1 MAKLKNYEIVAVLNT
16 IESKYRDKRTAKI
29 KQLVNSIE
37 LTEEEKRLINLI
49 QEHTVHTEHI
59 RNLENLL
66 CNLYQTIK
74 PNGYRYGW
82 SGLTE
87 DKIKTEKA
95 TSLIK
100 DDLNIQDIK
109 NELIISNIEGN
120 DVSNFIEEV
129 LNRYNFND

>member
-1 MAKLKNYEIVAVLNT
+1 MAKLRNYEIVAVLNT
-16 IESKYRDKRTAKI
+16 IESKYRDKRAAKV

-49 QEHTVHTEHI
+49 QEYTVHIEHT

-66 CNLYQTIK
+66 CNLYQTVK

-87 DKIKTEKA
+87 DKIKTEKVS
-95 TSLIK
+95 SLIK
-100 DDLNIQDIK
+100 DEFNIQDIK

>member
-49 QEHTVHTEHI
+49 QEHTVQTEHI
-59 RNLENLL
+59 RNIENLL

-82 SGLTE
+82 NGLTE
-87 DKIKTEKA
+87 DTIKTEKA
-95 TSLIK
+95 SSLIK

-109 NELIISNIEGN
+109 NELIINNIEGN
-120 DVSNFIEEV
+120 NVSNFIEEV

>member
-1 MAKLKNYEIVAVLNT
+1 MAKLKNYEIAAVLST
-16 IESKYRDKRTAKI
+16 IESKYRDKRAAKV

-49 QEHTVHTEHI
+49 QEYTAYTEHI

-66 CNLYQTIK
+66 CSLYQTVNPI
-74 PNGYRYGW
+74 GYRYGW
-82 SGLTE
+82 RDLTE

-95 TSLIK
+95 SSLIK
-100 DDLNIQDIK
+100 DEFNIQNIK
-109 NELIISNIEGN
+109 NELIINNIEGN
-120 DVSNFIEEV
+120 DISNFIEEV

>member
-1 MAKLKNYEIVAVLNT
+1 MTKLKNYEIVAVLNT
-16 IESKYRDKRTAKI
+16 IESKYRNKRAAKV

-37 LTEEEKRLINLI
+37 LTEEEKHLINLI
-49 QEHTVHTEHI
+49 QEYTVHTEHT

-66 CNLYQTIK
+66 CNLWQAIK

-82 SGLTE
+82 NGLTE

-95 TSLIK
+95 SSLIK
-100 DDLNIQDIK
+100 DNLNIQDIK
-109 NELIISNIEGN
+109 NELIINNIEGN
-120 DVSNFIEEV
+120 NVSDFIEEV

>member
-16 IESKYRDKRTAKI
+16 IESKYRDKRAAKV

-49 QEHTVHTEHI
+49 QEYTVHTEHI

-66 CNLYQTIK
+66 CNLYRTIK
-74 PNGYRYGW
+74 PSGYSYGW
-82 SGLTE
+82 RDLTE

-95 TSLIK
+95 SSLIK
-100 DDLNIQDIK
+100 DDFNIQDIK

-120 DVSNFIEEV
+120 NVSNFIEEV